1 MFSAGLDSAAHRTSG
16 TAGRAGL
23 RIDLLRFGTDF
34 LRCLSPNMAHKAA
47 VKALRFGL
55 LPPPPAFE
63 DDVLKSRLWGMD
75 FANPIGMAA
84 GFDKNAEAANGLL
97 GLGFG
102 FVEVGTVTPAPQMGN
117 PQPNLFRLE
126 EDQAIIN
133 RLGFP
138 SEGLAVFARNL
149 AHQKSRGAGI
159 IGANL
164 GINTGTKDPVAD
176 IVKLTATLG
185 PIADYLVVNVSCP
198 NTPGLVQWQTADRLA
213 EIVGAAR
220 DTLASSEGHRPP
232 LLVKIAPDLSDDDL
246 AAVAGVA
253 LSIGVDGLIAANT
266 TIARP
271 ALLRSARAPEA
282 GGLSG
287 PALFEP
293 ATRVLSELYRL
304 TAGALPI
311 IGCGGV
317 ASGADA
323 YAKIRVG
330 ASLVQLYTALIYGGP
345 GLVRDIKQS
354 LAATLRADGFVSIA
368 DAVGADHR

>member
-1 MFSAGLDSAAHRTSG
+1 MFSAGLNSAARPTSRKADRDG
-16 TAGRAGL
+16 F
-23 RIDLLRFGTDF
+23 RIDLLRFSTDF
-34 LRCLSPNMAHKAA
+34 LRCLPPNIAHKTA
-47 VKALRFGL
+47 VKALRYGL
-55 LPPPPAFE
+55 LPPPPAFD
-63 DDVLKSRLWGMD
+63 DDVLRISLWGMD

-102 FVEVGTVTPAPQMGN
+102 FAEVGTVTPDPQRGN
-117 PQPNLFRLE
+117 PRPNLFRLE
-126 EDQAIIN
+126 DDLAIIN

-138 SEGLAVFARNL
+138 SEGLALFAKNL
-149 AHQKSRGAGI
+149 ARQKSRGTGI

-176 IVKLTATLG
+176 IVKLTAKLGTL
-185 PIADYLVVNVSCP
+185 ADYLVVNVSCP

-213 EIVGAAR
+213 QIVGAAR
-220 DTLASSEGHRPP
+220 DTLASMDGKKPP

-246 AAVAGVA
+246 AAVADVA
-253 LSIGVDGLIAANT
+253 LSVGVDGLIAANT
-266 TIARP
+266 TVARP
-271 ALLRSARAPEA
+271 LSLRSASAREA

-293 ATRVLSELYRL
+293 ATRALSMLYRL
-304 TAGALPI
+304 TGGTLPI

-323 YAKIRVG
+323 YAKIRAG

-345 GLVRDIKQS
+345 GLVREIKQS
-354 LAATLRADGFVSIA
+354 LAGRLRADGFLSVA

>member
-1 MFSAGLDSAAHRTSG
+1 MHSAGLNCVARRASRN
-16 TAGRAGL
+16 AGKDGF
-23 RIDLLRFGTDF
+23 RINLLRLGTDF
-34 LRCLSPNMAHKAA
+34 LRCLPPNMAHKTA
-47 VKALRFGL
+47 VKALRYGL

-63 DDVLKSRLWGMD
+63 DDVLNISLWGID

-102 FVEVGTVTPAPQMGN
+102 FVEVGTVTPDPQCGN
-117 PQPNLFRLE
+117 PRPNLFRLE

-138 SEGLAVFARNL
+138 SDGLARFAKNL
-149 AHQKSRGAGI
+149 ARQKSRGTGI

-164 GINTGTKDPVAD
+164 GVNTGTKDPVAD
-176 IVKLTATLG
+176 IVKLTKKLGTL
-185 PIADYLVVNVSCP
+185 ADYLVVNVSCP

-213 EIVGAAR
+213 QIVGAAR
-220 DTLASSEGHRPP
+220 DTLASMDGKKPP
-232 LLVKIAPDLSDDDL
+232 LLVKISPDLSDDDL
-246 AAVAGVA
+246 AVVAEVA
-253 LSIGVDGLIAANT
+253 LSVGVDGLIAANT
-266 TIARP
+266 TVARP
-271 ALLRSARAPEA
+271 SSLRSAGAPEA

-287 PALFEP
+287 PALSGL
-293 ATRVLSELYRL
+293 ATRALSTLYRL
-304 TAGALPI
+304 TGGALPI

-323 YAKIRVG
+323 YAKIRAG
-330 ASLVQLYTALIYGGP
+330 ASLVQLYTALIYSGP
-345 GLVRDIKQS
+345 GLVREIKQS
-354 LAATLRADGFVSIA
+354 LAARLRADGFPSVA

>member
-1 MFSAGLDSAAHRTSG
+1 MFSAGLDSAARRASG

-23 RIDLLRFGTDF
+23 RIDLLRLGADL
-34 LRCLSPNMAHKAA
+34 LRCLPPNMAHKAA

-102 FVEVGTVTPAPQMGN
+102 FVEVGTVTPDPQMGN

-149 AHQKSRGAGI
+149 ARQKSRGAGI

-220 DTLASSEGHRPP
+220 DTLASLAGHRPP

-246 AAVAGVA
+246 AAVADVA
-253 LSIGVDGLIAANT
+253 LSVGVDGLIAANT

-271 ALLRSARAPEA
+271 ALLRSASAPEA

-304 TAGALPI
+304 TGGALPI

-323 YAKIRVG
+323 YAKIRAG

-345 GLVRDIKQS
+345 GLVREIKQS
-354 LAATLRADGFVSIA
+354 LAATLRADGFLSVA